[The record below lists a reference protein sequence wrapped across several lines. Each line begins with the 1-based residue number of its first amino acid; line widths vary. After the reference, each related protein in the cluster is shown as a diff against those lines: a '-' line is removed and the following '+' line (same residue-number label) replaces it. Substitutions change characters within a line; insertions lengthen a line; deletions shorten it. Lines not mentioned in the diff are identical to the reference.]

1 MESEGLKQFLNVVGD
16 AVHSVNTLCV
26 GLTSVSQGTAKKPD
40 DLTITW
46 STQNP
51 GLAAAKA
58 RTFALRASLVFVEEA
73 LPKYLDFL
81 ELCAFEDGKLQN
93 ALRIQRS
100 ADRVSEVARL
110 LPQKEDYWEPMVVLL
125 VRWRNRVVHNSQA
138 DLSALQRKKLMS
150 NAEALAKNHANID
163 IEESL
168 KNFNSNRITLKDFT
182 TLIAITI
189 RFVRSLDEQIEPKIR
204 TLDGFKQRLQE
215 RDLTQTFKQVMS
227 ANGEETRRRKFEA
240 FLRTEF
246 SALGD
251 GFEEEVYENWRSVVS
266 TI

>member
-16 AVHSVNTLCV
+16 AVYSVNTLCV
-26 GLTSVSQGTAKKPD
+26 GLTSVSQGTAEKPD

-51 GLAAAKA
+51 ALAAAKA

-73 LPKYLDFL
+73 LLKYLDFL
-81 ELCAFEDGKLQN
+81 KLCAFENEKLQD
-93 ALRIQRS
+93 ALRIERS
-100 ADRVSEVARL
+100 ADRVSEVARF
-110 LPQKEDYWEPMVVLL
+110 LPQKEVYWEPMVVLL

-138 DLSALQRKKLMS
+138 DLSALQRKTLIT
-150 NAEALAKNHANID
+150 NAEKLAKNHANID

-182 TLIAITI
+182 TLIAIAI
-189 RFVRSLDEQIEPKIR
+189 RFVRALDEQLEPKIH

-246 SALGD
+246 SELGD
-251 GFEEEVYENWRSVVS
+251 GFKEEVYENWRSIVGK
-266 TI
+266 I